1 MNFYTTYVSF
11 IILLKVIFILL
22 AVAHLYNK
30 SKGKTNTPQDKKIVY
45 WKDRIEFVF
54 IILMSFLLIYIFN
67 PRSTRSLV
75 LDKETKILF
84 YLFGFVLILTA
95 KWKIFI
101 KESPFHNISHV
112 NRLPGQTK

>member
-1 MNFYTTYVSF
+1 MNFYTIYVSL
-11 IILLKVIFILL
+11 IILLKVIFIFL

-30 SKGKTNTPQDKKIVY
+30 RKGKGNTPQDKKIVY

-54 IILMSFLLIYIFN
+54 IILMSFLLIYVFN
-67 PRSTRSLV
+67 PRSTKPIV

-95 KWKIFI
+95 KWHAFI
-101 KESPFHNISHV
+101 NESTFLHFFTF
-112 NRLPGQTK
+112 QTPI